1 MMPVMGAAA
10 GCVSSCPCSSSS
22 SVAAAAAASPM
33 LTISKLPLC
42 STFLPLQAQQQPS
55 CCGYEWRWRKRRR
68 RRRRDWGAGGVC
80 VRAAEPNVVE
90 SQTVV
95 PSSAKDAI
103 NLGLSLFSKGR
114 VRDALAQF
122 DSALEMRPN
131 AEEAQ
136 AALYNKACCH
146 ARREEGVEASK
157 ALRLALKQYDLK
169 FSTILNDPDMA
180 SFRAMTEFKQLQ
192 DEARKGGEEVGE
204 SFRRDL
210 KLISEVQAPFRGVRK
225 FFYVSFAAAAGI
237 STLFTLPRFVSAI
250 QGGEGAPGLLE
261 TSQNLAINISGAAI
275 LVALYIWDS
284 RKEEEQIAR
293 ITRDETL
300 SRLPLRLATNRV
312 VELVQLRETT
322 RPVIVAGSKEVVAK
336 ALRQA
341 DKYREELLKRGV
353 LLVPLVWTGT
363 NEAPFKKKGFG
374 GSQKPATT
382 PIPIGDEFETRAQE
396 VASKGVVQSERR
408 FKAEPVSPLEWQ
420 SWVQEQ
426 QASEKVTPGE
436 DVYIVLRLDGR
447 VRKSGRGTPDWQE
460 LINELPPLDTFISK
474 LEK

>member
-55 CCGYEWRWRKRRR
+55 CCGYEWRWRKRR

-146 ARREEGVEASK
+146 ARR
-157 ALRLALKQYDLK
+157 
-169 FSTILNDPDMA
+169 
-180 SFRAMTEFKQLQ
+180 
-192 DEARKGGEEVGE
+192 
-204 SFRRDL
+204 
-210 KLISEVQAPFRGVRK
+210 
-225 FFYVSFAAAAGI
+225 
-237 STLFTLPRFVSAI
+237 
-250 QGGEGAPGLLE
+250 
-261 TSQNLAINISGAAI
+261 
-275 LVALYIWDS
+275 
-284 RKEEEQIAR
+284 
-293 ITRDETL
+293 
-300 SRLPLRLATNRV
+300 
-312 VELVQLRETT
+312 
-322 RPVIVAGSKEVVAK
+322 
-336 ALRQA
+336 
-341 DKYREELLKRGV
+341 
-353 LLVPLVWTGT
+353 
-363 NEAPFKKKGFG
+363 
-374 GSQKPATT
+374 
-382 PIPIGDEFETRAQE
+382 
-396 VASKGVVQSERR
+396 
-408 FKAEPVSPLEWQ
+408 
-420 SWVQEQ
+420 
-426 QASEKVTPGE
+426 
-436 DVYIVLRLDGR
+436 
-447 VRKSGRGTPDWQE
+447 
-460 LINELPPLDTFISK
+460 
-474 LEK
+474 